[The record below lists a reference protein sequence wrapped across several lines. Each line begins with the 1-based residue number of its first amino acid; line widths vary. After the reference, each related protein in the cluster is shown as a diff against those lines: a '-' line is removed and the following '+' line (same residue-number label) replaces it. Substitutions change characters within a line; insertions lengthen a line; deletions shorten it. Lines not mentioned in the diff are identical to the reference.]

1 MKRFRRVGKGAW
13 QGFAGL
19 RPGPRA
25 VPTAASMVG
34 TARKAPQILFAAPG
48 AFAHPTH

>member
-13 QGFAGL
+13 QGFGGL

-34 TARKAPQILFAAPG
+34 TAREVAQILFAAPG
-48 AFAHPTH
+48 AFAYPTD